1 MVVSFQD
8 GTSKKMCL
16 KGSQGQS
23 ANKNWSTSN
32 YIVHKLASSRYAINM
47 LNVLQFAN
55 GDIESHPHSLC
66 KSGGGLF
73 FCQFFLEKGS
83 TFIDKF

>member
-16 KGSQGQS
+16 KGSQGQG
-23 ANKNWSTSN
+23 ANNNWTTSN
-32 YIVHKLASSRYAINM
+32 YIIHKLASSRYAINM

-55 GDIESHPHSLC
+55 GDIESHLHSLC
-66 KSGGGLF
+66 ESGGGF
-73 FCQFFLEKGS
+73 FFAKFFLKKVVHS
-83 TFIDKF
+83 